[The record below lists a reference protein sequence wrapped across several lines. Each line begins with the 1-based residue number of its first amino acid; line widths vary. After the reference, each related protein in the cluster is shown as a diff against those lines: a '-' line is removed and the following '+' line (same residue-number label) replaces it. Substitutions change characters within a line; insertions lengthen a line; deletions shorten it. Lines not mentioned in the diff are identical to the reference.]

1 MATFKVKVLY
11 DFSGEPNTAEMSVT
25 AGEIL
30 TVTRTDVGEGWWE
43 GLNSQGVSGLFP
55 EAYVEKMSSGPP
67 AMPAP
72 VLPPVLP
79 PEPAWPNQVAANQY
93 ANQDNEDWDDDWDN
107 DDTYS
112 EIPNNGATQQ
122 RYEPN
127 HNVVQKPQD
136 VDTISQDFG
145 PDNKGTVSKKSFNR
159 FSTFVKSG
167 GESYIMGNLKV
178 NANPSAKIRIM
189 KVDENNFS
197 WPIISNPYT
206 VQVTSP
212 VKETKLGGLKTFVA
226 YQLTPSYSGETVNRR
241 YKQFDWLHERLTEK
255 FNLIAIPPL
264 PDKQIKFDKFEQD
277 FVDRRR
283 VLLQEFV
290 DYVCRHPVL
299 STCDVWHHFLTRSDK
314 VMWKKGKRE
323 AEKDPLVGA
332 NFCLC
337 IEAPE
342 KDLLQNWVDERME
355 KSSTFIHSLDQALKS
370 LMSTA
375 MDQMKKCQGVYKRE
389 YSRIGESF
397 YTLGTAIESEEKA
410 VPSELATGKFYF
422 ILCFHRY
429 LKRKYKNLFTKNFFT
444 IVNNTKN
451 IKIYPCLCY
460 GYKYTVV
467 ILQASCY

>member
-11 DFSGEPNTAEMSVT
+11 DFHGEPNTAEMTVN

-55 EAYVEKMSSGPP
+55 EAYVESLNVGPP

-72 VLPPVLP
+72 VLPPTWDNNEVTGSR
-79 PEPAWPNQVAANQY
+79 Y

-112 EIPNNGATQQ
+112 EIQNNGPNTQ
-122 RYEPN
+122 RNEPN
-127 HNVVQKPQD
+127 HNLVLQKQPD
-136 VDTISQDFG
+136 ADTISEDNFG
-145 PDNKGTVSKKSFNR
+145 ADNKGTVSKKSFNR

-167 GESYIMGNLKV
+167 GESYILGNIKV
-178 NANPSAKIRIM
+178 HVSDSNKIRIQ
-189 KVDENNFS
+189 KVDDNVYT

-226 YQLTPSYSGETVNRR
+226 YQLTPSYNGETVNRR

-299 STCDVWHHFLTRSDK
+299 SNCEVWHHFLTRSDK
-314 VMWKKGKRE
+314 AMWKKGKRE

-342 KDLLQNWVDERME
+342 KELLQSWVDDKID
-355 KSSTFIHSLDQALKS
+355 KSGTFIHALDNALKG

-375 MDQMKKCQGVYKRE
+375 TDQIKKCQGVYKRE
-389 YSRIGESF
+389 YTKIGESF

-410 VPSELATGKFYF
+410 VPSELATGTCYVFYKDESSMQ
-422 ILCFHRY
+422 H
-429 LKRKYKNLFTKNFFT
+429 
-444 IVNNTKN
+444 
-451 IKIYPCLCY
+451 
-460 GYKYTVV
+460 
-467 ILQASCY
+467 

>member
-11 DFSGEPNTAEMSVT
+11 DFHGEPNTAEMTVT
-25 AGEIL
+25 AGEVL

-55 EAYVEKMSSGPP
+55 EAYVERVNAGPP
-67 AMPAP
+67 AMP
-72 VLPPVLP
+72 PPVLP
-79 PEPAWPNQVAANQY
+79 PTWDSSSNEMPAAATGGRY
-93 ANQDNEDWDDDWDN
+93 ANQDSEDWDDDWDN

-112 EIPNNGATQQ
+112 EIQNNVPNIQ
-122 RYEPN
+122 RVEPN
-127 HNVVQKPQD
+127 HNLVLPHRQQEG
-136 VDTISQDFG
+136 DTISEENFGG

-167 GESYIMGNLKV
+167 GESYILGTLRVHVSESN
-178 NANPSAKIRIM
+178 KIVI
-189 KVDENNFS
+189 KKLDESLYS

-314 VMWKKGKRE
+314 TAWKKGKRD

-337 IEAPE
+337 IEAPD
-342 KDLLQNWVDERME
+342 KDLLQSWVDDRME
-355 KSSTFIHSLDQALKS
+355 KSGAFIHALDTALKG

-375 MDQMKKCQGVYKRE
+375 TDQIKKCQGAYKRE

-410 VPSELATGKFYF
+410 VPSELATGKIWFVSRDESSLQLRIF
-422 ILCFHRY
+422 PPLQIL
-429 LKRKYKNLFTKNFFT
+429 
-444 IVNNTKN
+444 IMWDD
-451 IKIYPCLCY
+451 
-460 GYKYTVV
+460 V
-467 ILQASCY
+467 I

>member
-1 MATFKVKVLY
+1 MAEFKVRVLY

-43 GLNSQGVSGLFP
+43 GLNTRGVSGLFP
-55 EAYVEKMSSGPP
+55 EAYVEKMDSTPP
-67 AMPAP
+67 PMP
-72 VLPPVLP
+72 PPVLP
-79 PEPAWPNQVAANQY
+79 PQMNYSNVPGNRYSPPE
-93 ANQDNEDWDDDWDN
+93 NEDWDDDWDN

-112 EIPNNGATQQ
+112 EIANNAPAQN
-122 RYEPN
+122 YEPN
-127 HNVVQKPQD
+127 HNVVPPKPVEPD
-136 VDTISQDFG
+136 AISEDFG

-167 GESYIMGNLKV
+167 GESYILGTLKV
-178 NANPSAKIRIM
+178 GTDARSKIIIT
-189 KVDENNFS
+189 KIDDNSYS
-197 WPIISNPYT
+197 WPMISNPYT

-299 STCDVWHHFLTRSDK
+299 SSCNVWHHFLARSDK
-314 VMWKKGKRE
+314 TQWKKGKRD

-337 IEAPE
+337 IDAPE
-342 KDLLQNWVDERME
+342 KELLQSWVDDRID
-355 KSSTFIHSLDQALKS
+355 KSSMFIHNLDAALKT
-370 LMSTA
+370 LMATA
-375 MDQMKKCQGVYKRE
+375 TDQMKKCQGAYKRE

-410 VPSELATGKFYF
+410 LPSDLAVGELFLYVFGIY
-422 ILCFHRY
+422 CYYSGY
-429 LKRKYKNLFTKNFFT
+429 L
-444 IVNNTKN
+444 
-451 IKIYPCLCY
+451 
-460 GYKYTVV
+460 
-467 ILQASCY
+467 

>member
-11 DFSGEPNTAEMSVT
+11 DFNGEPNTAEMTVK

-55 EAYVEKMSSGPP
+55 EAYVESLNVGPP

-72 VLPPVLP
+72 MLPPTWDNNEVTGSR
-79 PEPAWPNQVAANQY
+79 Y

-112 EIPNNGATQQ
+112 EIQNNGPNTQ
-122 RYEPN
+122 RSEPN
-127 HNVVQKPQD
+127 HNLVLQKQPD
-136 VDTISQDFG
+136 ADAISEDNFG

-167 GESYIMGNLKV
+167 GESYILGNIKV
-178 NANPSAKIRIM
+178 HVSESNKIRIQ
-189 KVDENNFS
+189 KVDDNMYT

-206 VQVTSP
+206 VQVASP

-226 YQLTPSYSGETVNRR
+226 YQLTPSYNGETVNRR

-299 STCDVWHHFLTRSDK
+299 SNCEVWHHFLARSDK
-314 VMWKKGKRE
+314 AMWKKGKRE
-323 AEKDPLVGA
+323 AEKDPLIGA

-342 KDLLQNWVDERME
+342 KELLQSWVDDKID
-355 KSSTFIHSLDQALKS
+355 KSGTFIHALDNALKG

-375 MDQMKKCQGVYKRE
+375 TDQIKKCQGAYKRE
-389 YSRIGESF
+389 FTKIGESF

-410 VPSELATGKFYF
+410 VPSELATGRCYF
-422 ILCFHRY
+422 TYEDESSVQH
-429 LKRKYKNLFTKNFFT
+429 
-444 IVNNTKN
+444 
-451 IKIYPCLCY
+451 
-460 GYKYTVV
+460 
-467 ILQASCY
+467 

>member
-1 MATFKVKVLY
+1 MANFKVRVLY
-11 DFSGEPNTAEMSVT
+11 DFSGEPNTAEMSVS
-25 AGEIL
+25 AGEVL

-43 GLNSQGVSGLFP
+43 GLNSRGVSGLFP
-55 EAYVEKMSSGPP
+55 EAYVEKISSGPP
-67 AMPAP
+67 AIPAP
-72 VLPPVLP
+72 VLPPQAP
-79 PEPAWPNQVAANQY
+79 WTSAPANQY
-93 ANQDNEDWDDDWDN
+93 SSQENEDWDDDWDN

-112 EIPNNGATQQ
+112 EIGNNVPKQNF
-122 RYEPN
+122 EPN
-127 HNVVQKPQD
+127 HNLVVSKQHEAD
-136 VDTISQDFG
+136 AISEDFG

-167 GESYIMGNLKV
+167 GESYILGTLRVSV
-178 NANPSAKIRIM
+178 NESNKIRIS
-189 KVDENNFS
+189 KIDDVTYT
-197 WPIISNPYT
+197 WPYISNPYT

-255 FNLIAIPPL
+255 FNLIAVPPL

-299 STCDVWHHFLTRSDK
+299 SMCEVWHHFLTRSDK
-314 VMWKKGKRE
+314 VQWKKGKRE
-323 AEKDPLVGA
+323 AEKDPLVGG

-342 KDLLQNWVDERME
+342 KDLLQSWVDERME
-355 KSSTFIHSLDQALKS
+355 KSAAFIHCLDTALKS

-375 MDQMKKCQGVYKRE
+375 MDQMKKCQGAYKRE

-410 VPSELATGKFYF
+410 VPSELATGKLLRNYCY
-422 ILCFHRY
+422 ISNRSNGSHCLWLQQLY
-429 LKRKYKNLFTKNFFT
+429 LWS
-444 IVNNTKN
+444 
-451 IKIYPCLCY
+451 P
-460 GYKYTVV
+460 V
-467 ILQASCY
+467 IN

>member
-1 MATFKVKVLY
+1 MTTFKVRVLY
-11 DFSGEPNTAEMSVT
+11 DFQGEPGTAEMSVNS
-25 AGEIL
+25 GEVL

-55 EAYVEKMSSGPP
+55 EAYVEKLNAGPP
-67 AMPAP
+67 TMPAP
-72 VLPPVLP
+72 VLPPTWDNNEVTGGR
-79 PEPAWPNQVAANQY
+79 Y
-93 ANQDNEDWDDDWDN
+93 ANQDSEDWDDDWDN

-112 EIPNNGATQQ
+112 EIQNNAPNIQ
-122 RYEPN
+122 RAEQN
-127 HNVVQKPQD
+127 HNLVLQRQPD
-136 VDTISQDFG
+136 ADTISEDNFG
-145 PDNKGTVSKKSFNR
+145 VDNKGTVSKKSFNR

-167 GESYIMGNLKV
+167 GESYILGNLKV
-178 NANPSAKIRIM
+178 HISDSNKIRIQ
-189 KVDENNFS
+189 KIDENTYS

-226 YQLTPSYSGETVNRR
+226 YQLTPSYNGDTVNRR

-299 STCDVWHHFLTRSDK
+299 STCEVWHHFLMRSDK
-314 VMWKKGKRE
+314 AMWKKGKRE

-342 KDLLQNWVDERME
+342 KELLQSWVDDKMD
-355 KSSTFIHSLDQALKS
+355 KSGTFIHALDSALKG

-375 MDQMKKCQGVYKRE
+375 TDQIKKCQGVYKRE
-389 YSRIGESF
+389 YTKIGESF

-410 VPSELATGKFYF
+410 VPSELATGKYWGMNQHQRAQIIFCKHEQT
-422 ILCFHRY
+422 L
-429 LKRKYKNLFTKNFFT
+429 
-444 IVNNTKN
+444 
-451 IKIYPCLCY
+451 
-460 GYKYTVV
+460 
-467 ILQASCY
+467 